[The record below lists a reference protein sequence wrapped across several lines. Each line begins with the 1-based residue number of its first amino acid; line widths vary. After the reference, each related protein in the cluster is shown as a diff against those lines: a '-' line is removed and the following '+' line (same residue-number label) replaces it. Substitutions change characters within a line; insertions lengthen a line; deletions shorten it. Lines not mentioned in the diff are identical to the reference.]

1 MINPKKLEE
10 IAKQIADSVP
20 SGVKNFAEDIENK
33 TKQVI
38 QRKLS
43 NMDFVSKDE
52 FDVQTQVLQR
62 TREKL
67 EALEKKVAVMMGEVE
82 VAEPENELETTPE
95 KEQES
100 ETQTEEKG

>member
-10 IAKQIADSVP
+10 IAKQIADAVP
-20 SGVKNFAEDIENK
+20 AGVKNFAEDSVTK
-33 TKQVI
+33 TKQVL

-43 NMDFVSKDE
+43 NMDFVSRDE

-67 EALEKKVAVMMGEVE
+67 EALEKKVALMMGEEETDVVE
-82 VAEPENELETTPE
+82 RASEGEAEDTA
-95 KEQES
+95 KD
-100 ETQTEEKG
+100 

>member
-1 MINPKKLEE
+1 MLNPKKLEE

-20 SGVKNFAEDIENK
+20 SEVKNLAEELESK
-33 TKQVI
+33 TKEVL

-43 NMDFVSKDE
+43 SMDFVSREE

-67 EALEKKVAVMMGEVE
+67 EQLESKVEALLDNDSDDEHSSK
-82 VAEPENELETTPE
+82 
-95 KEQES
+95 
-100 ETQTEEKG
+100 